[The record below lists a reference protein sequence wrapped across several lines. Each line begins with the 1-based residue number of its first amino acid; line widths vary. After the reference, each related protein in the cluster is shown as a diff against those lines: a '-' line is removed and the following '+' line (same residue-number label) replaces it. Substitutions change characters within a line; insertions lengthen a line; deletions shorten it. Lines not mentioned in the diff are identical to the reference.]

1 MEKILIVEDE
11 QELALNI
18 KDILE
23 FIGYEVVTILDNG
36 PDVIEFLDSHHVDLI
51 FMDIQIKGA
60 INGTELCK
68 KIKTSKNIP
77 IVYLTAFSDK
87 SILDKIALTDYEGY
101 LLKPFTL
108 QDLQS
113 AAYLALKNVGEKSNP
128 NLKKTVYIVRDK
140 GNTIP
145 LQFDEI
151 LFFKAD
157 GLYTKIQTK
166 TKTYV
171 ARNILKDMI
180 QDLPQNTFVRIHK
193 SFTINY
199 KEVTSFN
206 SKEINIG
213 EYSIPLRRG
222 SLKDIKKLIEFEAT
236 LSFCGQVHSQA

>member
-236 LSFCGQVHSQA
+236 

>member
-36 PDVIEFLDSHHVDLI
+36 LDVIEFLDSHHVDLI

-236 LSFCGQVHSQA
+236 

>member
-11 QELALNI
+11 LELALNI

-36 PDVIEFLDSHHVDLI
+36 LDVIEFLDSHHVDLI

-236 LSFCGQVHSQA
+236 

>member
-1 MEKILIVEDE
+1 MTMEKILIVEDE

-36 PDVIEFLDSHHVDLI
+36 LDVIEFLDSHHVDLI

-236 LSFCGQVHSQA
+236 

>member
-11 QELALNI
+11 KELALNI

-36 PDVIEFLDSHHVDLI
+36 LDVIEFLDSHHVDLI

-236 LSFCGQVHSQA
+236 